1 MHRVVN
7 QKIKKWWVKEQVSRK
22 RTNWCLNQ
30 VDEERKE
37 ADSRDKEKHNGRSD
51 QLFLERMMKVAE
63 QE

>member
-1 MHRVVN
+1 
-7 QKIKKWWVKEQVSRK
+7 VSRK

>member
-7 QKIKKWWVKEQVSRK
+7 QKMKKWWVKEQVSRK